1 VSVAAKRAVRRVLA
15 PLREFLHAEASG
27 GLVLLAAT
35 VAALVW
41 ANSPL
46 AGSYND
52 LWHAKLTIGA
62 GGLRISEDLQHWVN
76 DGLMAVFFFVVG
88 LEIKRELV
96 VGELRDPRRAALPAV
111 AAVGGVVLPALL
123 FLALAHRGPEA
134 RGWGVPMATDI
145 AFAVGVMAVLGA
157 RVSAGAKLFLLSLA
171 IVDDI
176 IAVLV
181 IAVYYSEQVAVGW
194 LAAGLVGLAA
204 TAGLVRLRLP
214 GPLLYPLL
222 GLVALAVW
230 VAVLESGVHATIAG
244 VALGF
249 VIPARAVH
257 GRSLLEQLEHRLH
270 PVSSYGVVPIFALAN
285 AGVPLG
291 AAALRTAVGST
302 AAWGIALGLVVGKPL
317 GVVGASWAAMR
328 LRLGTL
334 PEDMTRRQLV
344 GVGALAGIGFTVS
357 LFIADLAYNPV
368 PEVDANTAKVG
379 ILAASLVAGLLGAL
393 ILAASRPEAD
403 QPDRRSSSP

>member
-1 VSVAAKRAVRRVLA
+1 M
-15 PLREFLHAEASG
+15 
-27 GLVLLAAT
+27 LLA
-35 VAALVW
+35 W
-41 ANSPL
+41 L
-46 AGSYND
+46 A
-52 LWHAKLTIGA
+52 TIGA

-96 VGELRDPRRAALPAV
+96 VGELCDPRRAALPAV
-111 AAVGGVVLPALL
+111 AAVGGVVVPALL
-123 FLALAHRGPEA
+123 FLALTHRGPEA

-194 LAAGLVGLAA
+194 LAAALVGLAA
-204 TAGLVRLRLP
+204 TAGLVRLCLP

-222 GLVALAVW
+222 GLFALAVW

-249 VIPARAVH
+249 VIPARPVH

-291 AAALRTAVGST
+291 AAALGTAVGST

-317 GVVGASWAAMR
+317 G
-328 LRLGTL
+328 
-334 PEDMTRRQLV
+334 
-344 GVGALAGIGFTVS
+344 
-357 LFIADLAYNPV
+357 
-368 PEVDANTAKVG
+368 
-379 ILAASLVAGLLGAL
+379 
-393 ILAASRPEAD
+393 
-403 QPDRRSSSP
+403 